1 MRARLLICVLNVIPI
16 GAQAHSMSGV
26 TSQGPFPWG
35 SQGALPWV
43 LLIALLAVALAFFLG
58 KWRST
63 QAALAAAKADAQS
76 QQIAR
81 ASLEEQ
87 NKSKAAR
94 IAAMESLIYEVT
106 HDLSSPLVSIS
117 GFARSAI
124 QAQSRGQADEI
135 LRYLERVE
143 ASAGSMSSLVNGIMT
158 VARIGQEVP
167 RAASVRLS
175 DIVDALRTRLDGI
188 LAAREIDLVCGPD
201 LELVTDPGM
210 LSRAL
215 QNFVEN
221 AALHGTKAPGQ
232 KIRVD
237 AQRTG
242 GSIRLAVA
250 DEGDGIPDDLR
261 PRLFSL
267 LQRGTGTET
276 GAGLGLAIASR
287 VADQLGGTVG
297 FENGSRSGCTF
308 WIILPD
314 HQAAIRE
321 AV

>member
-1 MRARLLICVLNVIPI
+1 MRARLLICVLNLIPI
-16 GAQAHSMSGV
+16 GAQAHSISNL
-26 TSQGPFPWG
+26 SQGNSWIP
-35 SQGALPWV
+35 A
-43 LLIALLAVALAFFLG
+43 ALLVGGLVMAVLFA
-58 KWRST
+58 KWRSA
-63 QAALAAAKADAQS
+63 QSALAAAKVQARSQEVAQ
-76 QQIAR
+76 

-87 NKSKAAR
+87 NKSMAAR
-94 IAAMESLIYEVT
+94 ISAMESLIYEVT

-124 QAQSRGQADEI
+124 QAQSRGQTDQI
-135 LRYLERVE
+135 VRYLERVE
-143 ASAGSMSSLVNGIMT
+143 ASAGSMSSLVNGIMS
-158 VARIGQEVP
+158 VARIGQEMP
-167 RAASVRLS
+167 RAGSVRLS
-175 DIVDALRTRLDGI
+175 EIVDALRTRLDGI

-201 LELVTDPGM
+201 FELVTDPGM

-232 KIRVD
+232 TIRVE
-237 AQRTG
+237 ARRA
-242 GSIRLAVA
+242 GSSIQLSVT

-267 LQRGTGTET
+267 LQRGTGTKT
-276 GAGLGLAIASR
+276 GTGLGLAIASR

-297 FENGSRSGCTF
+297 FQNGARSGCTF
-308 WIILPD
+308 WITLPD
-314 HQAAIRE
+314 HQAAVRE